1 MSNTVSR
8 PFEPDKPAPLLPLP
22 KPDLVRDAA
31 RAMRKRAAEER
42 AAELAELRAYAQSEW
57 QAYKASHPFAE
68 RVAFMDEYLSNYAEE
83 LEAPHQWDGLSDAA
97 LYRISLDASQRLP
110 RLLEAGCYLDA
121 VQTFM
126 FRANARSS
134 IHAVKALLEP
144 YVGFSDEQLLA
155 LFNDAGLTVNGDRV
169 FWYTGSVEKE
179 RRADYPTL
187 PIHAERE
194 YRPMLAVEDDR
205 LSPEDF

>member
-8 PFEPDKPAPLLPLP
+8 PFEPDKPAPLPPLP

-68 RVAFMDEYLSNYAEE
+68 RAEFMDEYLSNYSEE

-97 LYRISLDASQRLP
+97 LYRISLAAAQRLP

-126 FRANARSS
+126 
-134 IHAVKALLEP
+134 
-144 YVGFSDEQLLA
+144 
-155 LFNDAGLTVNGDRV
+155 
-169 FWYTGSVEKE
+169 
-179 RRADYPTL
+179 
-187 PIHAERE
+187 
-194 YRPMLAVEDDR
+194 
-205 LSPEDF
+205 